1 MLPNFQGGKGGGG
14 GQKRPH
20 SANKATK
27 PSKGNH
33 IYSTVPTIIT
43 EENMGE
49 RPFSH
54 LTREEIEVTLRVT
67 KTKLKNEQNL
77 VTTLRSENQRY
88 EAELLKQSKRLEKF
102 LDQSSN
108 GGNGKLAPSGEQR
121 RELEKSLL
129 VRQLKTQVMMLRS
142 TVAEREVEI
151 ETIRKSAKNSKLIEL
166 SNEKEEYFIE
176 TMRLKQ
182 VVKELRDT
190 LQHERKQFRAL
201 EMKKAAAGEDIRR
214 EVTKLTSGYQNI
226 LKGIS
231 AQSGQ
236 MVSVLQGGTG
246 TGQGNRPTSAQFP
259 SRVNATT
266 PIARRPQS
274 ATKTR
279 QGQGLTQGY
288 RGSDTNPDELDFF
301 TGEMDTDAEQLNL
314 NLKGGTGGNNASSP
328 SPSKKDRGNV
338 NFVEPVESRA
348 VRGLGHL
355 PPAKSTGAL
364 NDSDKNLNSSAKRQS
379 VSTIL
384 TPLELARGEYVEVFV
399 SKIVASNL
407 VRKTKGEDLTIQ
419 LGFNMATKEGEA
431 LWNFSSM
438 YKWSGKAQQV
448 YTLGR
453 STVMK
458 NGQYEEEQTPPP
470 LVPIPHI
477 YPLTPLWSSTLSVC
491 LSVCLCV
498 RRPVCRGAESGDEM
512 GVCVPGPADGDVHLQ
527 CAGNRGVT

>member
-1 MLPNFQGGKGGGG
+1 MKVSNRAQKMLPNFQSGKGNG

-27 PSKGNH
+27 PIKGNH
-33 IYSTVPTIIT
+33 VYSTVPTIIT
-43 EENMGE
+43 EDNMGE

-102 LDQSSN
+102 LDQSSTA
-108 GGNGKLAPSGEQR
+108 GTGNGKLVPSGEQR

-142 TVAEREVEI
+142 TVAEREMEI

-236 MVSVLQGGTG
+236 MVSVLQGGSG
-246 TGQGNRPTSAQFP
+246 PGSRPTSAQFP
-259 SRVNATT
+259 SRINATT

-274 ATKTR
+274 ATKMR
-279 QGQGLTQGY
+279 QGQGLVLGQDRQGLASGY
-288 RGSDTNPDELDFF
+288 RESDYRGGDDNHLDELDFF
-301 TGEMDTDAEQLNL
+301 TGEMDTDAEQLNF
-314 NLKGGTGGNNASSP
+314 NLKGAGTGGASP

-338 NFVEPVESRA
+338 NFIEPEGGRSGRG
-348 VRGLGHL
+348 GLGQMVQM
-355 PPAKSTGAL
+355 KSTGAL
-364 NDSDKNLNSSAKRQS
+364 IEGGEKRLDSSAKHQS
-379 VSTIL
+379 VGNLLS
-384 TPLELARGEYVEVFV
+384 PLELARGEYVEVFV

-407 VRKTKGEDLTIQ
+407 MRKAKGEDLTIQ
-419 LGFNMATKEGEA
+419 LSFNMATKDGEA
-431 LWNFSSM
+431 MWKFSSV

-458 NGQYEEEQTPPP
+458 NGQFVEERNP
-470 LVPIPHI
+470 LPFVLISHI
-477 YPLTPLWSSTLSVC
+477 YTLQHTLGLDSVRNPPSC
-491 LSVCLCV
+491 QSII
-498 RRPVCRGAESGDEM
+498 
-512 GVCVPGPADGDVHLQ
+512 
-527 CAGNRGVT
+527 

>member
-1 MLPNFQGGKGGGG
+1 MLPNFQNGGNGGGKG

-27 PSKGNH
+27 PTKGNH
-33 IYSTVPTIIT
+33 VYNTVPTIIT

-102 LDQSSN
+102 LDQSSTA
-108 GGNGKLAPSGEQR
+108 GTGNGKMVPSGEQR

-142 TVAEREVEI
+142 TVAEREMEI

-182 VVKELRDT
+182 VVKELRET

-231 AQSGQ
+231 AQNGQ
-236 MVSVLQGGTG
+236 MVSVLQGGVS
-246 TGQGNRPTSAQFP
+246 RPTSAQFP

-279 QGQGLTQGY
+279 LGQGLVLGQDRQGQGQGY
-288 RGSDTNPDELDFF
+288 HDNNLDELDFF

-314 NLKGGTGGNNASSP
+314 NLKGGAAGGASP

-338 NFVEPVESRA
+338 NFIEPDGGRSGG
-348 VRGLGHL
+348 RGLGQGVQ
-355 PPAKSTGAL
+355 PKSTGAL
-364 NDSDKNLNSSAKRQS
+364 VEAEKNLNSSGRNQS
-379 VSTIL
+379 VNTMLS
-384 TPLELARGEYVEVFV
+384 PLELARGEYVEVFI

-407 VRKTKGEDLTIQ
+407 VRKTKGEDLTVQ
-419 LGFNMATKEGEA
+419 LAFNMSTKDSEA
-431 LWNFSSM
+431 LWKFSSV

-458 NGQYEEEQTPPP
+458 
-470 LVPIPHI
+470 
-477 YPLTPLWSSTLSVC
+477 
-491 LSVCLCV
+491 
-498 RRPVCRGAESGDEM
+498 
-512 GVCVPGPADGDVHLQ
+512 DG
-527 CAGNRGVT
+527 